1 MTPLA
6 MMICVGIALS
16 TGLGVYLRLRQTASV
31 RRNRDLAPRDFAK
44 EVTLEEHRRA
54 ADYTLARTRFSIFET
69 VYDGIVSLLWL
80 LFWLAPLYHL
90 IAQATAP
97 GLN

>member
-6 MMICVGIALS
+6 MLICAAIVVS
-16 TGLGVYLRLRQTASV
+16 TALGVYLRLRQMATV
-31 RRNRDLAPRDFAK
+31 TRNRDVTPRDFAK

-69 VYDGIVSLLWL
+69 VYDGILSLLWL
-80 LFWLAPLYHL
+80 LFWRRPCT
-90 IAQATAP
+90 I
-97 GLN
+97 